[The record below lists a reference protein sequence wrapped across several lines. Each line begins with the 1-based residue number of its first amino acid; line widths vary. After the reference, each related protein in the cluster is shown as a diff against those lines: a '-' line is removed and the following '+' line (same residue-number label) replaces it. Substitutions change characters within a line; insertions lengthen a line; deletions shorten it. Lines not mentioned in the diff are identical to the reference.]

1 MASSNS
7 DANNGKPM
15 VIQSS
20 NSGAN
25 SDKYYPSRKETGPDF
40 LSSVLTLGGFIAI
53 GYILN
58 KHFIAKENMG
68 EGRILNNRIYNY
80 AQGIQDLSDT
90 PNFTRGELADKRDYI
105 QRMYRTHNTTYP
117 DILYEGVRRQP
128 AIDNAYV
135 NYPMPASDDTLLTYA
150 EPSNIVTDDILYE
163 EGTPDIREDY
173 RLTGV
178 VPGATYA
185 KKGGT
190 RSYLR
195 RPEGGIDRGASNTVI
210 TTEYAPGISEKVR
223 KENPLVVTKAKTP
236 AGKTVTKVARL
247 APLRPSRIRK
257 FNTDYDEKGNLIQK
271 DPVYDTVDYLSD
283 LKLTNED
290 FKEGRPIGGNAS
302 AETIKVWEDF
312 LKKGTIKAG
321 YEVIPSDD

>member
-1 MASSNS
+1 MAIDDES
-7 DANNGKPM
+7 DSGKSM
-15 VIQSS
+15 VVQSTGPGV
-20 NSGAN
+20 NH
-25 SDKYYPSRKETGPDF
+25 DKYYSRNKKNDDI
-40 LSSVLTLGGFIAI
+40 LTPLIVLGGFTVL

-58 KHFIAKENMG
+58 NKFLEDKTMG
-68 EGRILNNRIYNY
+68 TGRILNNRIYNY

-90 PNFTRGELADKRDYI
+90 PNFKRGIPNYKGI
-105 QRMYRTHNTTYP
+105 RTSNITYP

-163 EGTPDIREDY
+163 QGNPDIREDMK
-173 RLTGV
+173 LTGL
-178 VPGATYA
+178 VPY
-185 KKGGT
+185 GGRT
-190 RSYLR
+190 QGGLR
-195 RPEGGIDRGASNTVI
+195 GNPLSRRTPGGIDAGASNTII
-210 TTEYAPGISEKVR
+210 TTEYAPGISEKIR
-223 KENPLVVTKAKTP
+223 KENPLVVTKAVTP
-236 AGKTVTKVARL
+236 TGKTVTKVARL

-257 FNTDYDEKGNLIQK
+257 FNTDYDDKGNLVQK
-271 DPVYDTVDYLSD
+271 NPVYDTVDYLSD

-290 FKEGRPIGGNAS
+290 FKEGRPLGGNAS
-302 AETIKVWEDF
+302 AETIAVWEDF

>member
-7 DANNGKPM
+7 DANNDKPM

-20 NSGAN
+20 NNGAS
-25 SDKYYPSRKETGPDF
+25 SDKYYPSSKKDELGPDI

-58 KHFIAKENMG
+58 NYFIDKNNMG

-105 QRMYRTHNTTYP
+105 QRMYRTHNTVYP

-163 EGTPDIREDY
+163 Q
-173 RLTGV
+173 V
-178 VPGATYA
+178 
-185 KKGGT
+185 
-190 RSYLR
+190 
-195 RPEGGIDRGASNTVI
+195 
-210 TTEYAPGISEKVR
+210 
-223 KENPLVVTKAKTP
+223 
-236 AGKTVTKVARL
+236 
-247 APLRPSRIRK
+247 
-257 FNTDYDEKGNLIQK
+257 
-271 DPVYDTVDYLSD
+271 
-283 LKLTNED
+283 
-290 FKEGRPIGGNAS
+290 RPIL
-302 AETIKVWEDF
+302 EKIIV
-312 LKKGTIKAG
+312 
-321 YEVIPSDD
+321 